1 VSAIAAG
8 FSHSLALKSDGTVWA
23 WGDNNSGQLGDGTTS
38 DRNAPVQVSGLT
50 NVGFVVGSS
59 APPIACGSN
68 HCVARRR
75 DGTVWAWGNNNGGQ
89 LGNGTLVDRLAP
101 VQAMGLTGV
110 TSVAAGQS
118 SSMALAAGGSIW
130 VWGDNSSGQLGDG
143 TVTSRPM
150 PVQLSGLSNFTA
162 LSAGDYHALAL
173 RNDNTV
179 WVWGFGEYGQL
190 GDNSPTFRPAPVS
203 VTLP

>member
-1 VSAIAAG
+1 
-8 FSHSLALKSDGTVWA
+8 
-23 WGDNNSGQLGDGTTS
+23 
-38 DRNAPVQVSGLT
+38 
-50 NVGFVVGSS
+50 
-59 APPIACGSN
+59 
-68 HCVARRR
+68 
-75 DGTVWAWGNNNGGQ
+75 
-89 LGNGTLVDRLAP
+89 
-101 VQAMGLTGV
+101 
-110 TSVAAGQS
+110 
-118 SSMALAAGGSIW
+118 MALAAGGSIW